1 MFRRFARK
9 TFGNTDFEQIKGV
22 LAHADCQN
30 ILEHRG
36 TQRVAQRNT
45 EKDCQNDWRNHKE
58 HKGPQRDTKHDAG
71 GGPCVR
77 ARRTS
82 GPGACR
88 AWRASHATLWERGG
102 DAAPENGEQ
111 RTENRTPDKRATN
124 EALCKVASAAKPSLQ
139 ASKLPHNY

>member
-45 EKDCQNDWRNHKE
+45 EKEGATRPRE
-58 HKGPQRDTKHDAG
+58 QRT
-71 GGPCVR
+71 
-77 ARRTS
+77 
-82 GPGACR
+82 
-88 AWRASHATLWERGG
+88 
-102 DAAPENGEQ
+102 ENGEQ
-111 RTENRTPDKRATN
+111 RAPLRGDGRDRCAKRR
-124 EALCKVASAAKPSLQ
+124 
-139 ASKLPHNY
+139 

>member
-58 HKGPQRDTKHDAG
+58 HKG
-71 GGPCVR
+71 
-77 ARRTS
+77 
-82 GPGACR
+82 
-88 AWRASHATLWERGG
+88 RGV
-102 DAAPENGEQ
+102 ALPPQ
-111 RTENRTPDKRATN
+111 RTENRERRTERPCGATGETAVQSVDSRKSLASTP
-124 EALCKVASAAKPSLQ
+124 LIL
-139 ASKLPHNY
+139 

>member
-45 EKDCQNDWRNHKE
+45 EKEGATRPRE
-58 HKGPQRDTKHDAG
+58 QRT
-71 GGPCVR
+71 
-77 ARRTS
+77 
-82 GPGACR
+82 
-88 AWRASHATLWERGG
+88 
-102 DAAPENGEQ
+102 ENGEQ
-111 RTENRTPDKRATN
+111 RAPLRGDG
-124 EALCKVASAAKPSLQ
+124 
-139 ASKLPHNY
+139 